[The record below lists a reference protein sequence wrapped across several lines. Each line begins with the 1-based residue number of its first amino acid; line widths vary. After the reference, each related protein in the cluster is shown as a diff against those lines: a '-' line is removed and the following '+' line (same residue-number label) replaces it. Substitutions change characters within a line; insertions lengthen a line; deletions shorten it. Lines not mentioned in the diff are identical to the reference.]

1 MNEIPRAN
9 PDVRKELARDA
20 RSLQDDP
27 AFKAVVNLLRKQ
39 WYGELVSCP
48 TEKLVELRARLQA
61 LDAIPQMLDHLMNS
75 EKMAQRG
82 SRG

>member
-27 AFKAVVNLLRKQ
+27 AFKAVVR
-39 WYGELVSCP
+39 P
-48 TEKLVELRARLQA
+48 FAQA
-61 LDAIPQMLDHLMNS
+61 MVW
-75 EKMAQRG
+75 
-82 SRG
+82 